1 MRNDIGSPV
10 RPRVPYVR
18 APGIAVGIDEEL
30 IGAVV
35 EAFYARVRT
44 DADLG
49 PIFQR
54 ILDWPAHLA
63 RMCDFWSSV
72 ILITGAYKGDVIG
85 QHLLLPG
92 LTERHFGKMD
102 RTVRGHDE
110 RALHAPAGRRV
121 FAASGK
127 NRGSHQGRPK
137 KIGTGLTQ
145 TLQTVAAALQTMN
158 RQHTELCADSVTG

>member
-1 MRNDIGSPV
+1 MRSDKGTPV
-10 RPRVPYVR
+10 RPRVPYVN

-30 IGAVV
+30 IRAVV

-85 QHLLLPG
+85 QHLPLPG
-92 LTERHFGKMD
+92 LTERHFGRWIELFEATTK
-102 RTVRGHDE
+102 
-110 RALHAPAGRRV
+110 
-121 FAASGK
+121 
-127 NRGSHQGRPK
+127 
-137 KIGTGLTQ
+137 
-145 TLQTVAAALQTMN
+145 
-158 RQHTELCADSVTG
+158 ELCTPQQAAVFSLRAAKIAEAIKAARGRSAQA